1 VQLWGLLVFLLNK
14 VVNKVA
20 SLCRGF
26 FDSCKRDKLGK
37 GVGSHVTLWALIVAG
52 MLLEE
57 AIENFD
63 AVKFFIRVV
72 ALLNLM
78 EESNAHS
85 AILDNSVDKSKRPTD
100 EISVTADQ
108 TDNAEERSE
117 QGLDSSIVLRSI
129 EEVSL
134 LFVGLALDEVSDR
147 ST

>member
-1 VQLWGLLVFLLNK
+1 MQLWGLLVFLLDK

-20 SLCRGF
+20 SLCCGF

-37 GVGSHVTLWALIVAG
+37 GVGSHVTLRALIVTG

-63 AVKFFIRVV
+63 AVKFLISVV

-85 AILDNSVDKSKRPTD
+85 AVLN
-100 EISVTADQ
+100 
-108 TDNAEERSE
+108 
-117 QGLDSSIVLRSI
+117 DSI
-129 EEVSL
+129 
-134 LFVGLALDEVSDR
+134 D
-147 ST
+147 

>member
-1 VQLWGLLVFLLNK
+1 MQLWGLLVFLLDK

-37 GVGSHVTLWALIVAG
+37 GVGSHVTLRALIVTG

-63 AVKFFIRVV
+63 AVKFLISVV

-85 AILDNSVDKSKRPTD
+85 AVLNY
-100 EISVTADQ
+100 
-108 TDNAEERSE
+108 
-117 QGLDSSIVLRSI
+117 SI
-129 EEVSL
+129 
-134 LFVGLALDEVSDR
+134 D
-147 ST
+147 